1 MSKSQMSEV
10 KTSENRQDR
19 AKRSG
24 MLQVKGD
31 EVSSNLKYV
40 GRVYTSMNSFETD
53 GELTIQ
59 MEMCNGV
66 LWQQCLVTQEKG
78 EEQ

>member
-59 MEMCNGV
+59 MKMCNGV
-66 LWQQCLVTQEKG
+66 L
-78 EEQ
+78 

>member
-1 MSKSQMSEV
+1 MSEV
-10 KTSENRQDR
+10 KTLEKWGYDR

-40 GRVYTSMNSFETD
+40 GRVYTSMNSF
-53 GELTIQ
+53 
-59 MEMCNGV
+59 
-66 LWQQCLVTQEKG
+66 
-78 EEQ
+78 